1 MWLPPLRERR
11 GDIPLLA
18 EKFVRVAEASRT
30 GTMRRDITPEALAIL
45 RAHDWPGNIRELRSA
60 LFDAVNRYSDM
71 EHLVPGHLRL
81 GGGMRHTGVSPRP
94 LVEEVSP
101 PAVAEESVNDADPLR
116 EWLEIQ
122 SRLRFDPQQ
131 TGLWA
136 RRLDELQRAH
146 YRLMARYLLA
156 AVQATKR
163 CTPKCPQG
171 IIQIHP
177 AAKLATGDDSLS
189 ASKAADLFK
198 RLLGPLEDEL
208 QGELREAFEKAVSLC
223 PRTGKAKSG
232 SLAEGLMVK
241 ALPIRPQALPLGE
254 KI

>member
-1 MWLPPLRERR
+1 M
-11 GDIPLLA
+11 
-18 EKFVRVAEASRT
+18 
-30 GTMRRDITPEALAIL
+30 L

-60 LFDAVNRYSDM
+60 IFDAVNRHPDM

-81 GGGMRHTGVSPRP
+81 GSGMRHAGMPPRP
-94 LVEEVSP
+94 LAEEASP
-101 PAVAEESVNDADPLR
+101 PAVAEETVNDGDPLR

-122 SRLRFDPQQ
+122 SRLCFDPQQ

-136 RRLDELQRAH
+136 GRLDELQRAH

-163 CTPKCPQG
+163 CTPKCPLG

-208 QGELREAFEKAVSLC
+208 EGELKEALEKAVSLR

-232 SLAEGLMVK
+232 SIVAGLMAKDLTV
-241 ALPIRPQALPLGE
+241 RTHTLPLD
-254 KI
+254 